1 MPTTGSCTSD
11 ITVDGTLEDSG
22 SFTVASED
30 LVFHPLTLPTALPE
44 PLRDECDAGSKGGKG
59 GEDAEGDKDGAAGI
73 VAMPWL
79 ALVPGLAL
87 GLAL

>member
-11 ITVDGTLEDSG
+11 VSVGGTQESG
-22 SFTVASED
+22 SYTVASED
-30 LVFHPLTLPTALPE
+30 LVFHALTLPTTLPE
-44 PLRDECDAGSKGGKG
+44 PLGDECDAGSEGGKG
-59 GEDAEGDKDGAAGI
+59 DEDAEGDKDGAVGS